1 MVIKRFLFETK
12 LGDLVLKAL
21 ERLTGLALVD
31 LEVLEDWRY
40 GITEPTPARER

>member
-12 LGDLVLKAL
+12 LGDLVLKAF

-31 LEVLEDWRY
+31 LDVLDSWRY
-40 GITEPTPARER
+40 GIEKPEPVRQH